1 MLGLQALILLCQ
13 LERSVL
19 IEIIVLTSLAINI
32 ISFGFIFYFLR
43 YQYLILQDNANA
55 FKILVEFINK
65 NFEKNL
71 EDHENII
78 KIVGENDEKVVQA
91 LTENDQKIVDMISE
105 TQKNFI
111 NLAMFLGYRPRN
123 LEDL

>member
-1 MLGLQALILLCQ
+1 LLIETLLILT
-13 LERSVL
+13 L
-19 IEIIVLTSLAINI
+19 ITSL
-32 ISFGFIFYFLR
+32 ISFGSTLYFLR

-55 FKILVEFINK
+55 FKMLVEFVNK

-71 EDHENII
+71 EDHENIVKVI
-78 KIVGENDEKVVQA
+78 GENDEKVVLS

-105 TQKNFI
+105 SQKNFI
-111 NLAMFLGYRPRN
+111 NLAIFLGYRPRN

>member
-1 MLGLQALILLCQ
+1 MAFQSKSCHVSWSII
-13 LERSVL
+13 V
-19 IEIIVLTSLAINI
+19 IVEIISI
-32 ISFGFIFYFLR
+32 ISLVFTIISSSFVFYFLR

-55 FKILVEFINK
+55 FKMLVEFVNK

-71 EDHENII
+71 EDHENIV
-78 KIVGENDEKVVQA
+78 KVIVDNDEKVVLA

-105 TQKNFI
+105 SQKNFI

>member
-1 MLGLQALILLCQ
+1 ML
-13 LERSVL
+13 S
-19 IEIIVLTSLAINI
+19 EIISLICLVITI
-32 ISFGFIFYFLR
+32 ISFGLIFYFLR
-43 YQYLILQDNANA
+43 YQYLILLDNANA
-55 FKILVEFINK
+55 FKILVEFVNK

-71 EDHENII
+71 EDHE
-78 KIVGENDEKVVQA
+78 KIVKVIGENDEKVILA

-105 TQKNFI
+105 SQKNFI

>member
-1 MLGLQALILLCQ
+1 MLVELLLITNLIFLL
-13 LERSVL
+13 
-19 IEIIVLTSLAINI
+19 
-32 ISFGFIFYFLR
+32 IFFFLVIYFLR
-43 YQYLILQDNANA
+43 YLYLVLQDTANA
-55 FKILVEFINK
+55 FQMLTEFVKK

-78 KIVGENDEKVVQA
+78 KIIGDNDEKVVLN

-105 TQKNFI
+105 NQKNLI

>member
-1 MLGLQALILLCQ
+1 MVIN
-13 LERSVL
+13 
-19 IEIIVLTSLAINI
+19 IVLFAVL
-32 ISFGFIFYFLR
+32 FYLFR

-55 FKILVEFINK
+55 FKMLVEFINK
-65 NFEKNL
+65 NFAKNL

-78 KIVGENDEKVVQA
+78 KIIGDNDEKVVQA

-105 TQKNFI
+105 TQKNLV
-111 NLAMFLGYRPRN
+111 NLAMFLGYRQRN

>member
-1 MLGLQALILLCQ
+1 M
-13 LERSVL
+13 
-19 IEIIVLTSLAINI
+19 
-32 ISFGFIFYFLR
+32 
-43 YQYLILQDNANA
+43 ILQDNANA
-55 FKILVEFINK
+55 FKMLVEFVNK

-71 EDHENII
+71 EDHENIV
-78 KIVGENDEKVVQA
+78 KVIVDNDEKVVLA

-105 TQKNFI
+105 SQKNFI

>member
-1 MLGLQALILLCQ
+1 MLVEIFLIINLFFT
-13 LERSVL
+13 
-19 IEIIVLTSLAINI
+19 IVFA
-32 ISFGFIFYFLR
+32 SFVFYFLR

-55 FKILVEFINK
+55 FKMLVDFINK

-78 KIVGENDEKVVQA
+78 KVIADNDEKIVQS

-105 TQKNFI
+105 SQKNFV
-111 NLAMFLGYRPRN
+111 NLAVLLGYRPRN

>member
-1 MLGLQALILLCQ
+1 M
-13 LERSVL
+13 
-19 IEIIVLTSLAINI
+19 
-32 ISFGFIFYFLR
+32 
-43 YQYLILQDNANA
+43 
-55 FKILVEFINK
+55 LVEFVNK

-71 EDHENII
+71 EDHENIV
-78 KIVGENDEKVVQA
+78 KVIVDNDEKVVLA

-105 TQKNFI
+105 SQKNFI

>member
-1 MLGLQALILLCQ
+1 MIVVIILLTNVVC
-13 LERSVL
+13 
-19 IEIIVLTSLAINI
+19 
-32 ISFGFIFYFLR
+32 FGLIFYFLR
-43 YQYLILQDNANA
+43 YQYLILQDNASA
-55 FKILVEFINK
+55 FKMLVEFVNK

-78 KIVGENDEKVVQA
+78 KIVGDNDEKVVQS
-91 LTENDQKIVDMISE
+91 LTENDQKIVDMLSE
-105 TQKNFI
+105 SQKNFI

>member
-1 MLGLQALILLCQ
+1 MLVEMLVVAILLTNVIC
-13 LERSVL
+13 
-19 IEIIVLTSLAINI
+19 
-32 ISFGFIFYFLR
+32 FGLVFYFLR
-43 YQYLILQDNANA
+43 YQYLVLQDNANA
-55 FKILVEFINK
+55 FKMLVDFVNK

-78 KIVGENDEKVVQA
+78 KIIGENDEKVVVA
-91 LTENDQKIVDMISE
+91 LTENDQKIVDMMSE
-105 TQKNFI
+105 SQKNFV

>member
-1 MLGLQALILLCQ
+1 M
-13 LERSVL
+13 L
-19 IEIIVLTSLAINI
+19 IESLLIANLIVLFLGACFFAYI
-32 ISFGFIFYFLR
+32 LR
-43 YQYLILQDNANA
+43 YFYLVLQDNANA
-55 FKILVEFINK
+55 FKMLAEFINK

-71 EDHENII
+71 EDHVNLTNII
-78 KIVGENDEKVVQA
+78 AENDEKVVLS

-105 TQKNFI
+105 NQKNLI